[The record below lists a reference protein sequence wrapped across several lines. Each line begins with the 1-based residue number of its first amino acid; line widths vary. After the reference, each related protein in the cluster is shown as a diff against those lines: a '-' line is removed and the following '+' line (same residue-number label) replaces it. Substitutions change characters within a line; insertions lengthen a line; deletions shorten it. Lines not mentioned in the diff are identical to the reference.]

1 MEMKI
6 KTKNKQPCVPGMKV
20 KNIYTHTGK
29 GAEETAGI
37 CYSADNG
44 KEEKQGI
51 PYLAFQGLED
61 TGVVK
66 HLFSTRL
73 GGVSEG
79 EFSGMNL
86 SFTRGDKE
94 ECVKENY
101 RRIANILDCKPE
113 DMVAT
118 YQTHTKNLRVITK
131 EDAGHGVTREKYFF
145 DVDGLLTN
153 EPGIMLVAYF
163 ADCVPIYLVDPV
175 RKAVALCH
183 SGWKGTAMGI
193 GAEAVIKMQEEF
205 GSAPSDIR
213 AAIGPSICKD
223 CYEVSEDLLLEFQ
236 EKFWPIYGSQE
247 AVLVKKANP
256 AMSNVLFEKKENGK
270 YQLDLWLANQLVLK
284 KVGIREEHLEV
295 TNICTCCNPD
305 ILFSHRASKGKR
317 GNLCAFLGL
326 K

>member
-1 MEMKI
+1 MELKI
-6 KTKNKQPCVPGMKV
+6 KTKHNQPCVPGIKEKYV
-20 KNIYTHTGK
+20 SYLTCNGV
-29 GAEETAGI
+29 EEKSGI
-37 CYSADNG
+37 TNPAFNG
-44 KEEKQGI
+44 LEGKQGI
-51 PYLAFQGLED
+51 PYLTFQGLEE

-79 EFSGMNL
+79 EFSSMNL

-101 RRIANILDCKPE
+101 RRIAKILDCKPE

-118 YQTHTKNLRVITK
+118 YQTHTKNLRMITK

-163 ADCVPIYLVDPV
+163 ADCVPIYLVDPI

-183 SGWKGTAMGI
+183 SGWRGTVMGI
-193 GAEAVIKMQEEF
+193 GAEAVKKMQEEF
-205 GSAPSDIR
+205 GSNPSDIR

-223 CYEVSEDLLLEFQ
+223 CYEVSEDLFIEFQ
-236 EKFWPIYGSQE
+236 EKFWPIYGTKE
-247 AVLVKKANP
+247 AALLTNEE
-256 AMSNVLFEKKENGK
+256 MSNVLFEKKKNGK

-284 KVGIREEHLEV
+284 KAGIREEHLEV

>member
-1 MEMKI
+1 MELKI
-6 KTKNKQPCVPGMKV
+6 KTKNNQPCIPGLQENDIK
-20 KNIYTHTGK
+20 T
-29 GAEETAGI
+29 
-37 CYSADNG
+37 
-44 KEEKQGI
+44 GI
-51 PYLAFQGLED
+51 PYFTFKGLEE

-79 EFSGMNL
+79 DFSSMNL

-94 ECVKENY
+94 ECVIENY
-101 RRIANILDCKPE
+101 RRIANILACRPE

-163 ADCVPIYLVDPV
+163 ADCVPIYLADPV
-175 RKAVALCH
+175 KKAIALCH
-183 SGWKGTAMGI
+183 SGWKGTLMGI
-193 GAEAVIKMQEEF
+193 GAEAVKKMQAEY
-205 GSAPSDIR
+205 GCRPSDIR
-213 AAIGPSICKD
+213 AAVGPSICRD
-223 CYEVSEDLLLEFQ
+223 CYEVSEDLYLEFK
-236 EKFWPIYGSQE
+236 EKFWPVYGSRE
-247 AVLVKKANP
+247 AELAANTKTNSLFMKKG
-256 AMSNVLFEKKENGK
+256 NGK

-284 KVGIREEHLEV
+284 KAGIKEEHLEI

-326 K
+326 KQHDI